1 MKHPLAITTLSLIR
15 STNEEK
21 IVFETVKT
29 MSGLNVPIILVD
41 GGSGERQKK
50 CLQSLPNVDFFE
62 TSRGL
67 RGLSERLRI
76 AFSEGAKTA
85 EALFYVHSDKVDF
98 AKHYMKKMIDHYQTL
113 PQHTMLVPSRTP
125 KAFATYPLFQQNT
138 ELFLN
143 AMVNEFLGKKEDYY
157 YGPKLFSSA
166 LVPYFSKIK
175 GEIGWGYEAF
185 MYMINKRLGYQT
197 EFYEVD
203 NIRSPKDVGRMDDI
217 NVYRLRI
224 LQWQIEGLLQG
235 MRIKL
240 NNEH

>member
-1 MKHPLAITTLSLIR
+1 MKHPLAITALSLIR
-15 STNEEK
+15 SKNEEK

-29 MSGLNVPIILVD
+29 MSRLNVPVILVD

-50 CLQSLPNVDFFE
+50 YLQSLPNVDLFE

-67 RGLSERLRI
+67 RRLSERLRI
-76 AFSEGAKTA
+76 AFSEGTKVA
-85 EALFYVHSDKVDF
+85 EALFYVQSDKVDF
-98 AKHYMKKMIDHYQTL
+98 AKNYMKKMIDHYQTL
-113 PQHTMLVPSRTP
+113 PQHTMLVPSRTL
-125 KAFATYPLFQQNT
+125 KAFATYPLFQQNA

-143 AMVNEFLGKKEDYY
+143 AMVSEFLGKKEDYY
-157 YGPKLFSSA
+157 YGPKIFSSA
-166 LVPYFSKIK
+166 VVPFFSRIK

-203 NIRSPKDVGRMDDI
+203 NIRSPEDVGDMDNI

-235 MRIKL
+235 KKVTL
-240 NNEH
+240 